1 MQLKKWEQT
10 LDYCLETSLLP
21 WRQQKQEESKR
32 LPSRRSIACG
42 VPVCLCC
49 CHSSVPYSRE
59 RYRIWAHVQMRCQ
72 VLCGKKSPWDGSEFD
87 HSRYWQFLYEP
98 STNGPGPCGGAWG
111 RLMPILF
118 FFYIYMYF
126 FKHTI
131 IKSNYQIYI
140 IKLIYLSVHLGTVW
154 CWEGPCH

>member
-21 WRQQKQEESKR
+21 WRRQKQEESKR

-42 VPVCLCC
+42 VLVCLCC
-49 CHSSVPYSRE
+49 CHSSVPYSKENATASGHMFRCAVRCFAE
-59 RYRIWAHVQMRCQ
+59 RRAPEM
-72 VLCGKKSPWDGSEFD
+72 KEFD
-87 HSRYWQFLYEP
+87 HSQYWQFLYEP

-118 FFYIYMYF
+118 FFFLYTSLSIQLLSP
-126 FKHTI
+126 I
-131 IKSNYQIYI
+131 IKSI
-140 IKLIYLSVHLGTVW
+140 LLSPIYLSVHLGTVW
-154 CWEGPCH
+154 CWEDTCH